1 MQSTNA
7 KFVVGFQKL
16 ARFYKKF
23 IGSDLQTT
31 VIGEAGCFVNKIPT
45 IIGKEFSGPEFPCMS
60 SISPVRILTEKKM
73 TVEFLKNA

>member
-1 MQSTNA
+1 MLSTNA

-31 VIGEAGCFVNKIPT
+31 VIGEAGGFVNEILT
-45 IIGKEFSGPEFPCMS
+45 VTDKEFLRSEF
-60 SISPVRILTEKKM
+60 
-73 TVEFLKNA
+73 